1 MLDMSSTNA
10 NNLKR
15 PPVVVVVG
23 HVDHGKTSLLD
34 YIRKSNVAAKEA
46 GGITQSVGAYEIEHE
61 GRKITFI
68 DTPGHEAFS
77 KMRVRGANVADV
89 AILVVAADEGVK
101 PQTKEALKALLVSET
116 PYVVAL
122 TKTDKNTAD
131 IEKVQNELGANEVFL
146 EGRGGSIGWH
156 GVSSKT
162 GEGVKELLDLVLLTY
177 DVEDLSYDPNANA
190 SGMILEAKLENKR
203 GNTVTVI
210 LKNGTLRKGDLIA
223 TASAKGK
230 VKVLENFLAKQV
242 AELVPSSPAV
252 IFGFE
257 ELPAVGEEFQAG
269 KLSAK
274 EMEAVVKKASSR
286 VTGSKT
292 KDDQTVRLILKAD
305 VAGSLEALND
315 LLHKIPITQ
324 GQRLEVISQS
334 VGEISDGDVKDALA
348 TGAFIIGFKSYPSRA
363 AENLA
368 RVHDIR
374 IVTDEIIYKLLEL
387 IEKMFLE
394 MREGKH
400 SGELQI
406 LATFSAKGD
415 VQTIGGKVTRGKIL
429 NKAWLEVKREG
440 KILGKGKVVSLQQ
453 NKKDANMVPDG
464 SECGMLFDCPVKIEI
479 GDLLLQP

>member
-1 MLDMSSTNA
+1 MTQA
-10 NNLKR
+10 NSNNQKR

-34 YIRKSNVAAKEA
+34 YIRKSNVAGKEA
-46 GGITQSVGAYEIEHE
+46 GGITQSVGAYEIDHE

-77 KMRVRGANVADV
+77 KMRVRGAHVADV

-122 TKTDKNTAD
+122 TKIDKSTAE
-131 IEKVQNELGANEVFL
+131 IEKVQNDLGANEVFL
-146 EGRGGSIGWH
+146 EGRGGSVSWR

-162 GEGVKELLDLVLLTY
+162 GEGINELLDLVLLTA
-177 DVEDLSYDPNANA
+177 DVEDLSFDPNAHA

-203 GNTVTVI
+203 GNTVTII
-210 LKNGTLRKGDLIA
+210 LKNGTLRKGDLIV
-223 TASAKGK
+223 TPSAKGK
-230 VKVLENFLAKQV
+230 VKVLENFLGKQV
-242 AELVPSSPAV
+242 SELVPSSPAV
-252 IFGFE
+252 IYGFE
-257 ELPAVGEEFQAG
+257 ELPAVGEEFRSG
-269 KLSAK
+269 KLSDA
-274 EMEAVVKKASSR
+274 EMEAVVKIASTR
-286 VTGSKT
+286 LTGSKT

-315 LLHKIPITQ
+315 LLRKIPIAQ
-324 GQRLEVISQS
+324 NQRLEVISQS

-387 IEKMFLE
+387 IEKMFAE
-394 MREGKH
+394 MKHGKH

-406 LATFSAKGD
+406 LAIFSAKNNL
-415 VQTIGGKVTRGKIL
+415 QTIGGKVTRGKIL
-429 NKAWLEVKREG
+429 NKAWLDVKRG
-440 KILGKGKVVSLQQ
+440 DKVIGKGKVVGLQQ
-453 NKKDANMVPDG
+453 AKKDANMVPEG
-464 SECGMLFDCPVKIEI
+464 NECGMRFDCPVKIEV